1 MGLTVRGSKLDGVK
15 FSFTVQTSPGAYPA
29 SYSMS
34 TGSFLRVKQ
43 LERGFDHPFPSSAEV
58 KERVELYL
66 YSPSGPS
73 WPFLG
78 GILL

>member
-1 MGLTVRGSKLDGVK
+1 MGLTVRGSKLDDVK
-15 FSFTVQTSPGAYPA
+15 FSFTVQTGPGAHPA

-43 LERGFDHPFPSSAEV
+43 PERGFDHLFPSSAEV

-66 YSPSGPS
+66 YSSSGPS
-73 WPFLG
+73 WPLLG
-78 GILL
+78 GILC